1 LALSRETNGGA
12 RRDKGEMETDA
23 LVEEVTADGGRATV
37 EREVAVEP
45 TVDADGGLVG
55 DWASGM
61 EGDGAVAIF

>member
-1 LALSRETNGGA
+1 
-12 RRDKGEMETDA
+12 METDA
-23 LVEEVTADGGRATV
+23 LVEEVTADGGRATM